1 LFVPPKWRS
10 SVGTWISVFF
20 SFLFFFGEIWLFFDK
35 RSWEIFGFYKRKYS
49 INFAKFFLGFNL
61 DKKNLIWKKWKIT
74 RRWCKN
80 GERRLETK
88 KKSKNPFSFFKKS
101 PFIFLATHWKPKY
114 IYESFLNF
122 FPSFRRL
129 KTSKITYLSIFFISL
144 FAEIS
149 PVEKTTLRCVCE
161 LPNVFFFFFF
171 FFFNFL
177 MESRWRAS
185 LVRWRQISP
194 GWRHY
199 FKELLSAHINVATPS
214 ASPPPHP
221 QK

>member
-1 LFVPPKWRS
+1 M
-10 SVGTWISVFF
+10 
-20 SFLFFFGEIWLFFDK
+20 
-35 RSWEIFGFYKRKYS
+35 
-49 INFAKFFLGFNL
+49 
-61 DKKNLIWKKWKIT
+61 IWKKWKIT

-161 LPNVFFFFFF
+161 LPNVFFSFFFF
-171 FFFNFL
+171 QFPDGVTV
-177 MESRWRAS
+177 AS
-185 LVRWRQISP
+185 IPSQVETDFARL
-194 GWRHY
+194 
-199 FKELLSAHINVATPS
+199 ATLFQGTP
-214 ASPPPHP
+214 
-221 QK
+221 